1 MIISFLKLL
10 YDVTLSEKNVKHI
23 RLLVDDNMK
32 RIDEN
37 IKRIR
42 LFIGENIQR
51 IDENTKRMRLLT
63 S

>member
-10 YDVTLSEKNVKHI
+10 YDVTLSEKTVKHIRLLIDENMKSTDENMKHI
-23 RLLVDDNMK
+23 RLLVDENMK

-37 IKRIR
+37 TKG
-42 LFIGENIQR
+42 IG
-51 IDENTKRMRLLT
+51 LLT